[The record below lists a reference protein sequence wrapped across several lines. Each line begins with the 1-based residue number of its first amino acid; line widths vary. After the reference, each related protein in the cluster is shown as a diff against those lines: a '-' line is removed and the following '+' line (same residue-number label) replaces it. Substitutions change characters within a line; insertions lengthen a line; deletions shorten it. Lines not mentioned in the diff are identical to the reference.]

1 MKALAVFAL
10 TLAIV
15 PAAHAKG
22 DKQFPDASEMTPEL
36 IELYEDTNAICR
48 GNSGNDVK
56 TWANC
61 AARSVY
67 GTALNERDWCY
78 GKEDHA
84 GAEMEWHECEATS
97 LRFEPVDINA
107 L

>member
-1 MKALAVFAL
+1 MKALALLAL
-10 TLAIV
+10 SLILV
-15 PAAHAKG
+15 PAATAQEQ
-22 DKQFPDASEMTPEL
+22 KQFPDASETTPEL
-36 IELYEDTNAICR
+36 IELYEDANAICR

-78 GKEDHA
+78 GKEDQV
-84 GAEMEWHECEATS
+84 GAEMQWHECEANS
-97 LRFEPVDINA
+97 LRFKPIDVNA